1 MPTQAGKVV
10 VVSVVVAVVE
20 GVDEAEEVVVVD
32 QVDQVVVDQEEATVA
47 HLVVQGQL
55 QREVL
60 IQVRTQRL

>member
-1 MPTQAGKVV
+1 M
-10 VVSVVVAVVE
+10 
-20 GVDEAEEVVVVD
+20 VVVD

-60 IQVRTQRL
+60 IQVKIQRL